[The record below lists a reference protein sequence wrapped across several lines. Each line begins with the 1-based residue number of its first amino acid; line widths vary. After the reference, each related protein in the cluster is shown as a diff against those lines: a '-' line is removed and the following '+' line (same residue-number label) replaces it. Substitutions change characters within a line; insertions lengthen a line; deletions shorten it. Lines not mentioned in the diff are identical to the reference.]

1 MATNPRL
8 LFSNLRLMKI
18 KIERGIISLN
28 DNEEVI
34 VYSPGS
40 IHPINPVSLD
50 TSVYRNGEK
59 VIGVIIDKK
68 FTPLQQLEQIEN
80 TVAFGYVLDFDPD
93 TRYISI
99 QLIKDFSVIG
109 FDPFNAYYY
118 LDRVISTHKN
128 KIKPYNQ

>member
-1 MATNPRL
+1 
-8 LFSNLRLMKI
+8 MKI

-28 DNEEVI
+28 DNEEII
-34 VYSPGS
+34 VYSPGR

-50 TSVYRNGEK
+50 TSIYRNGEK

-99 QLIKDFSVIG
+99 QLIKDFSLKDFNRGTRENTSINSFLRLLKYSLCPVSVVI
-109 FDPFNAYYY
+109 
-118 LDRVISTHKN
+118 K
-128 KIKPYNQ
+128 

>member
-1 MATNPRL
+1 
-8 LFSNLRLMKI
+8 MKI

-28 DNEEVI
+28 DNEEII
-34 VYSPGS
+34 VYSPGR

-50 TSVYRNGEK
+50 TSIYRNGEK

-68 FTPLQQLEQIEN
+68 FNPLQQFEQIEN

-99 QLIKDFSVIG
+99 QLIKDFSLKD
-109 FDPFNAYYY
+109 FNPFNAYYY
-118 LDRVISTHKN
+118 LGKIISIQTNKIINHKN
-128 KIKPYNQ
+128 K

>member
-1 MATNPRL
+1 
-8 LFSNLRLMKI
+8 MKI